1 MDTQTFQTGKNK
13 IKYGYTNAA
22 DRDKYKDMPTTD
34 TSRPKKLE
42 TAGDC
47 WKVLEH
53 RWLFNGDLIEDREW
67 GNVPA
72 VTGL

>member
-34 TSRPKKLE
+34 TSRPKKQE
-42 TAGDC
+42 QI
-47 WKVLEH
+47 K
-53 RWLFNGDLIEDREW
+53 
-67 GNVPA
+67 
-72 VTGL
+72 

>member
-1 MDTQTFQTGKNK
+1 MNTKRCRQGEIQGYADHGHLSNK
-13 IKYGYTNAA
+13 IF
-22 DRDKYKDMPTTD
+22 
-34 TSRPKKLE
+34 E

-53 RWLFNGDLIEDREW
+53 RWLFNSDLIEDREW